1 MTEGLCLKVRNSAL
15 LLALGLGCV
24 VPTRAEAQPA
34 NPANREYGRTTLI
47 KKTSA
52 PNAAKPAESVRE
64 YGTASLTKS
73 SGNSTESDYHSYVD
87 NLERKLSTISG
98 PTKFLGQVILS
109 FLINKN
115 GSVSD
120 VKIVKSSQMPQ
131 IDTAAM
137 AAAKAASPFA
147 ILPKTRTKPL
157 LVELTFDGTSSSTT
171 AHGSVK
177 NP

>member
-1 MTEGLCLKVRNSAL
+1 MKVNRSAVL
-15 LLALGLGCV
+15 LGLIPICV
-24 VPTRAEAQPA
+24 LTMRAEAQTA

-47 KKTSA
+47 KKTSVSA
-52 PNAAKPAESVRE
+52 PGKQAESVRE
-64 YGTASLTKS
+64 YGAQSLIKNNGS
-73 SGNSTESDYHSYVD
+73 ANESDYHSYVD
-87 NLERKLSTISG
+87 NLEKKLSTVQG
-98 PTKFLGQVILS
+98 PQKFLGQVVVS
-109 FLINKN
+109 FLVNKSGN
-115 GSVSD
+115 VTD

-137 AAAKAASPFA
+137 AAAKAAGPFGA
-147 ILPKTRTKPL
+147 MPKYRTKPV

>member
-1 MTEGLCLKVRNSAL
+1 MKVNSSVVL
-15 LLALGLGCV
+15 LGLIPIV
-24 VPTRAEAQPA
+24 VLTVRAEAQTA

-47 KKTSA
+47 KKTSVSTA
-52 PNAAKPAESVRE
+52 GKQTESVRE
-64 YGTASLTKS
+64 YGTQSLTK
-73 SGNSTESDYHSYVD
+73 GNSAANESDYHSYVD
-87 NLERKLSTISG
+87 SLERKLSTVQG
-98 PTKFLGQVILS
+98 PQKFLGQVVVS
-109 FLINKN
+109 FLVNKSGN
-115 GSVSD
+115 VTD

-137 AAAKAASPFA
+137 ATAKAAGPFGVM
-147 ILPKTRTKPL
+147 PKYRTKPV